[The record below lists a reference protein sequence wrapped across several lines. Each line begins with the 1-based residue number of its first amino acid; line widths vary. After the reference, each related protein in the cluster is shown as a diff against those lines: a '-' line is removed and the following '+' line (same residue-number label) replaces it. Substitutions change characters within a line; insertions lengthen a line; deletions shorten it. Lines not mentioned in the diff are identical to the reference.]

1 LSKTRN
7 PLGWGYIED
16 RLDGG
21 RRKALVQA
29 MRAFLGGVGE
39 ERPPPA
45 AADVA
50 LTPARIEPPASLPD
64 CVTANHE
71 TRLLHAVGRSFR
83 DLAGL
88 RAGKTLPGPD
98 AVAAPRSRDELK
110 TVLAWA
116 SDAGYGVIP
125 FGGGS
130 SVVGGVNPE
139 DTGDLPAVVSIDL
152 QGLNRV
158 HEIETTDRVVHAD
171 AGILGPD
178 LDAALKPHGLAVRH
192 YPQSY
197 FHSTLGGWVAT
208 RGAGHFST
216 LRAKIEDRVQ
226 ALTVLLPDGREVATR
241 PLPAASVGPDPNRLW
256 AGSEG
261 ALGVITGVR
270 LRVVPDPAHRDNLSV
285 GFADFESALAASRAL
300 LQAEVWP
307 AQMRVLDPFEHLV
320 SGAMSGRP
328 GQGALMILGF
338 EGGRA
343 DLVAAHAQA
352 AGEIV
357 RAHGGEPRTGGGSSR
372 SESAGNWRDT
382 FFMQPYLRDVLLD
395 HAVIGDTFETAVPW
409 SRAVDFYHAVRAA
422 ALKAVK
428 EVGGGSLPRTGSGG
442 VTCRVTHAYPDG
454 VALYFSFYCPG
465 RHGTLVDQWRR
476 IKAAAS
482 EAVIAGGGSIS
493 HHHAMGRDHKPWAV
507 KELPAPFRAAIRGA
521 KRELDPKGLMNPGL
535 WFEN

>member
-1 LSKTRN
+1 MSKTRN

-16 RLDGG
+16 RLSDE
-21 RRKALVQA
+21 RRQALVQA

-39 ERPPPA
+39 EKAPPA
-45 AADVA
+45 AADVT
-50 LTPARIEPPASLPD
+50 LTPARIDPPPALAD
-64 CVTANHE
+64 CIAIDHD

-88 RAGKTLPGPD
+88 RAGGALPAPD
-98 AVAAPRSRDELK
+98 AVAAPRDREALAA
-110 TVLAWA
+110 VLAWA
-116 SDAGYGVIP
+116 SDAGYGIVP

-139 DTGDLPAVVSIDL
+139 DIGDLSAVVSVDL

-158 HEIETTDRVVHAD
+158 HEIDESDRVVHAE

-178 LDAALKPHGLAVRH
+178 LDAALKPQGLAVRH

-216 LRAKIEDRVQ
+216 LRVKIEDRVQ
-226 ALTVLLPDGREVATR
+226 ALSVLLPDGRELSTR
-241 PLPAASVGPDPNRLW
+241 PLPASSVGPDPNRLW

-261 ALGVITGVR
+261 TLGVITDVR
-270 LRVVPDPAHRDNLSV
+270 LRVVPDPARRENLSV

-300 LQAEVWP
+300 LQADVWP
-307 AQMRVLDPFEHLV
+307 AQMRVLDPYENLV
-320 SGAMSGRP
+320 SGAMSGRA
-328 GQGALMILGF
+328 GQSMNNRALMILGF
-338 EGGRA
+338 EGERA
-343 DLVAAHAQA
+343 DLVTAHAAA
-352 AGEIV
+352 AGEIA
-357 RAHGGEPRTGGGSSR
+357 RAHGGEPQAGGGSSR
-372 SESAGNWRDT
+372 SESAGDWRDT

-395 HAVIGDTFETAVPW
+395 YAVIADTFETAVPW
-409 SRAVDFYHAVRAA
+409 SRAVAFYHAVRGA
-422 ALKAVK
+422 ALDVVAR
-428 EVGGGSLPRTGSGG
+428 VGGGGG

-465 RHGTLVDQWRR
+465 KHGALVEQWRE

-482 EAVIAGGGSIS
+482 DAVMAGGGTIS
-493 HHHAMGRDHKPWAV
+493 HHHAMGRDHKPWAA

-535 WFEN
+535 WFED

>member
-1 LSKTRN
+1 MNKTRN
-7 PLGWGYIED
+7 PLGWGYVED
-16 RLDGG
+16 RLDGK
-21 RRKALVQA
+21 RRRALVQA
-29 MRAFLGGVGE
+29 MQAFLGGVGE
-39 ERPPPA
+39 EKPPPTV
-45 AADVA
+45 ADVA
-50 LTPARIEPPASLPD
+50 LTPARVSPPGSLAD
-64 CVTANHE
+64 CVAADHE
-71 TRLLHAVGRSFR
+71 ARLLHAVGRSFR

-88 RAGKTLPGPD
+88 RAGGTLPAPD
-98 AVAAPRSRDELK
+98 AVAAPRDREQLK
-110 TVLAWA
+110 AVLAWA
-116 SDAGYGVIP
+116 SDAGYGIIP

-139 DTGDLPAVVSIDL
+139 DTGDLPAVVSVDL
-152 QGLNRV
+152 QNLNRV
-158 HEIETTDRVVHAD
+158 HKIQETDRVVHAD

-226 ALTVLLPDGREVATR
+226 ALTVLLPDGREAATR
-241 PLPAASVGPDPNRLW
+241 PLPASSVGIDPNRLW

-261 ALGVITGVR
+261 ALGVITDVR
-270 LRVVPDPAHRDNLSV
+270 LRVVPDPAHRENLSV
-285 GFADFESALAASRAL
+285 GFGDFETALAAARAL

-338 EGGRA
+338 EGERA
-343 DLVAAHAQA
+343 DLVAAHAKA

-357 RAHGGEPRTGGGSSR
+357 RAHGGEPQSGKDKDGGNGG
-372 SESAGNWRDT
+372 AGAWRDT
-382 FFMQPYLRDVLLD
+382 FFMQPYLRDVLID
-395 HAVIGDTFETAVPW
+395 HAVVADTFETAVPW
-409 SRAVDFYHAVRAA
+409 SRAVNFYRTVRAA
-422 ALKAVK
+422 ALDAVQR
-428 EVGGGSLPRTGSGG
+428 VGGGGG

-465 RHGTLVDQWRR
+465 KHDSLVEQWRE
-476 IKAAAS
+476 IKTAAS
-482 EAVIAGGGSIS
+482 EAVIAGGGTIS
-493 HHHAMGRDHKPWAV
+493 HHHAMGRDHKPWAA

-521 KRELDPKGLMNPGL
+521 KHELDPRGLMNPGL
-535 WFEN
+535 WFED

>member
-1 LSKTRN
+1 MGKTRN

-16 RLDGG
+16 RLDGK
-21 RRKALVQA
+21 RRQTLIQA
-29 MRAFLGGVGE
+29 MQAFLGGVGE

-45 AADVA
+45 VADVT
-50 LTPARIEPPASLPD
+50 LTPARVSPPDSLAD
-64 CVTANHE
+64 CVTTDHE

-88 RAGKTLPGPD
+88 RTGGTLPAPD
-98 AVAAPRSRDELK
+98 AVAAPHDRDQLAA
-110 TVLAWA
+110 VMAWA

-139 DTGDLPAVVSIDL
+139 DTGDLPAVISLDL

-158 HEIETTDRVVHAD
+158 HEIDETDRVVHAD

-226 ALTVLLPDGREVATR
+226 ALTVLLPDGREAATW
-241 PLPAASVGPDPNRLW
+241 PLPASSVGIDPNRLW

-261 ALGVITGVR
+261 ALGVITDVR
-270 LRVVPDPAHRDNLSV
+270 LRVVPDPAHRENQSV
-285 GFADFESALAASRAL
+285 GFADFETALAAARAL
-300 LQAEVWP
+300 LQADVWP
-307 AQMRVLDPFEHLV
+307 AQMRVLDPYEHFV
-320 SGAMSGRP
+320 SGAMAGNP

-338 EGGRA
+338 EGERA
-343 DLVAAHAQA
+343 DLVAAHAA
-352 AGEIV
+352 AADEIV
-357 RAHGGEPRTGGGSSR
+357 RAHGGKPQPKGDRGGKGAR
-372 SESAGNWRDT
+372 SGGESNWRDT
-382 FFMQPYLRDVLLD
+382 FFAQPYLRDALLD
-395 HAVIGDTFETAVPW
+395 YAVLADTFETAVPW
-409 SRAVDFYHAVRAA
+409 SRATDFYHAVRGATQD
-422 ALKAVK
+422 VVNR
-428 EVGGGSLPRTGSGG
+428 VGGQGG

-454 VALYFSFYCPG
+454 VALYFSFYAPG
-465 RHGTLVDQWRR
+465 RHDALVEQWRE

-482 EAVIAGGGSIS
+482 DAVSAGGGTIS
-493 HHHAMGRDHKPWAV
+493 HHHAMGRDHKPWAAN
-507 KELPAPFRAAIRGA
+507 ELPAPFRAAIRGA
-521 KRELDPKGLMNPGL
+521 KRELDPRGLMNPGL
-535 WFEN
+535 WFED